1 MALTTPGQ
9 DTRGSG
15 DPLFS
20 TRGLSKRERK
30 ALQAPVTPPKK
41 RRRIKARKERIDE
54 GVKGQLGKRG
64 WRLPGGGRTIRVM
77 PTPEFRGPTNQVA
90 GLYPFVVGSSLPL
103 IGTPLGEHTE
113 GRGWVCGDPVS
124 WFLHGMINNPSAFV
138 IGRRGIGKST
148 LMRRICGFAPVKGVL
163 PMIMSD
169 WKPDY
174 VDLIREMDGQVISLN
189 RADSFVNPLDT
200 GPVAKRLPELDDE
213 LRAKVEANMRARRIE
228 VARGLCSLAL
238 GEDLQTHERNM
249 LSAAL
254 AAWDDDRPGQIPVF
268 ADIRAL
274 VRGRHPRIRV
284 QAEDGGEERR
294 YDDRARRLID
304 ALNALCGGDEIFGQC
319 FANHTT
325 TPIEVDRPVVFDL
338 SAFEEMDP
346 ILQAGVQLVTWTY
359 GSTALATTKVL
370 ADAGLAKRRVYL
382 LVMDEL
388 WRALRAAEFMVDR
401 VDEINRLNRTLKLGQ
416 MLCTHSMDDL
426 KLHNPEATAKAWNF
440 VNASE
445 MIYIGGL
452 NPSELGNLDETF
464 ALSETEKATLT
475 QWAQIGEPD
484 PESGRGGEALGK
496 GMFMIKG
503 GKRAGIPFRV
513 ALTNVEI
520 EAGVHDTNAA
530 WTAELAEVY
539 QTRDTTGSD
548 LLDDYS

>member
-1 MALTTPGQ
+1 MALTTPRQ
-9 DTRGSG
+9 DTPTTS

-20 TRGLSKRERK
+20 TRGLSRRERK
-30 ALQAPVTPPKK
+30 ALQAPVSPKK
-41 RRRIKARKERIDE
+41 HAKKRKIRSEEKD
-54 GVKGQLGKRG
+54 GAAGQLGPKG
-64 WRLPGGGRTIRVM
+64 WRLPGGGRTVRVM

-124 WFLHGMINNPSAFV
+124 WFLYGMLNNPSAFV
-138 IGRRGIGKST
+138 IGRRGVGKST
-148 LMRRICGFAPVKGVL
+148 LMRRICGFAPVKGVIPL
-163 PMIMSD
+163 IMSD

-174 VDLIREMDGQVISLN
+174 VGLIKEMDGQVISLN

-200 GPVAKRLPELDDE
+200 GPVARLLPHLEDE

-254 AAWDDDRPGQIPVF
+254 AAWDEEHLGQIPIF
-268 ADIRAL
+268 ADIRTL
-274 VRGRHPRIRV
+274 VRDRHPRIRA
-284 QAEDGGEERR
+284 QAEDGG
-294 YDDRARRLID
+294 DDAVYAERARRLID
-304 ALNALCGGDEIFGQC
+304 ALNALCGGDEIFGEC

-325 TPIEVDRPVVFDL
+325 EPLQVDRPVVFDL

-346 ILQAGVQLVTWTY
+346 ILQAGVQLTCWTY

-370 ADAGLAKRRVYL
+370 ADAGLAPRRTYM

-401 VDEINRLNRTLKLGQ
+401 VDEITRLNRTLKLGQ
-416 MLCTHSMDDL
+416 LLCTHSMDDL

-445 MIYIGGL
+445 MIFIGGL
-452 NPSELGNLDETF
+452 NPSETGNLGETF
-464 ALSETEKATLT
+464 AISETEKATLT

-484 PESGRGGEALGK
+484 PETGRGGEALGK

-530 WTAELAEVY
+530 WADELASIY
-539 QTRDTTGSD
+539 KSAGDD